1 MYQLLLTKSKGLI
14 KIDGDQWP
22 WPTNCVCT
30 TVVHC
35 VRQMYFPIYVQ
46 LHVIVS
52 GRCHKYWSSWW
63 KLYFLHNLEKQAGFI
78 NFGGSRHLPYVNRD
92 DTLLSIT
99 HSCYTLPYYTAI
111 LLYCYTIPLCH
122 TAILYYPSLTVWVS
136 HQLYYYATTL
146 LYHTTMPY
154 YALFFTIFQPPF
166 PYPDHLSSRK
176 IIQPGLNLSL
186 QIFEFYINF
195 ELYVQVRNKIIFVT
209 KFQQKK
215 LLNLPPAYH
224 CTKEKLE
231 KNKILFPNE
240 FS

>member
-111 LLYCYTIPLCH
+111 LLYYTTLPYCYSLLSITHSSSITMLLHCYTTPLCH
-122 TAILYYPSLTVWVS
+122 IMHYSLLSFNPLSPTLIICLLGRSFSLAWIFANIWILY
-136 HQLYYYATTL
+136 
-146 LYHTTMPY
+146 
-154 YALFFTIFQPPF
+154 
-166 PYPDHLSSRK
+166 
-176 IIQPGLNLSL
+176 
-186 QIFEFYINF
+186 
-195 ELYVQVRNKIIFVT
+195 
-209 KFQQKK
+209 
-215 LLNLPPAYH
+215 
-224 CTKEKLE
+224 
-231 KNKILFPNE
+231 
-240 FS
+240 

>member
-111 LLYCYTIPLCH
+111 LYHFVILLYCFP
-122 TAILYYPSLTVWVS
+122 AILYHFAIL
-136 HQLYYYATTL
+136 
-146 LYHTTMPY
+146 
-154 YALFFTIFQPPF
+154 LFFTIHHSQCESHTSSTTMLLHCYTTPLCHIMH
-166 PYPDHLSSRK
+166 YSLLSFNPLSPTL
-176 IIQPGLNLSL
+176 IICLLGRSFSLAWIFLCKYLNFILILSYL
-186 QIFEFYINF
+186 CK
-195 ELYVQVRNKIIFVT
+195 LGT
-209 KFQQKK
+209 K
-215 LLNLPPAYH
+215 
-224 CTKEKLE
+224 
-231 KNKILFPNE
+231 
-240 FS
+240 

>member
-1 MYQLLLTKSKGLI
+1 MSTEMTRYYPSLTPAI
-14 KIDGDQWP
+14 
-22 WPTNCVCT
+22 
-30 TVVHC
+30 
-35 VRQMYFPIYVQ
+35 
-46 LHVIVS
+46 
-52 GRCHKYWSSWW
+52 
-63 KLYFLHNLEKQAGFI
+63 LYH
-78 NFGGSRHLPYVNRD
+78 
-92 DTLLSIT
+92 T
-99 HSCYTLPYYTAI
+99 I

>member
-111 LLYCYTIPLCH
+111 LLYYTTLPYCYSLLSITHSVSLTPALLLCYYIAIPHHYAILCI
-122 TAILYYPSLTVWVS
+122 ILYYLST
-136 HQLYYYATTL
+136 
-146 LYHTTMPY
+146 
-154 YALFFTIFQPPF
+154 PF
-166 PYPDHLSSRK
+166 PLPWSFVFSEDHSAWLESFFAN
-176 IIQPGLNLSL
+176 IWI
-186 QIFEFYINF
+186 
-195 ELYVQVRNKIIFVT
+195 LY
-209 KFQQKK
+209 
-215 LLNLPPAYH
+215 
-224 CTKEKLE
+224 
-231 KNKILFPNE
+231 
-240 FS
+240 